1 MHGNHISRLLL
12 CAVLV
17 AVGSLSGAPPLHGQ
31 IFANIDDA
39 CDNGPAGLVTGDLL
53 QLNGYTFCVVVG
65 TADADTLVGF
75 DNKKDCD
82 ERDIL
87 WGLGGGDVLYG
98 GDGDDILCGGDD
110 ADTLLGE
117 AGDDTLWGGPGDD
130 HLLGDAGSDSLH
142 GRGGDDVLDGG
153 AGKDH
158 DSLTLTSGRRAGLYG
173 GGGNDELYGGPG
185 EDWAVGQSD
194 DDIIYGQAGNDDL
207 GGGPG
212 YDIIDGG
219 DNNDQCEAE
228 VETNCEAPL
237 FPR

>member
-1 MHGNHISRLLL
+1 MHGNYISRLLL
-12 CAVLV
+12 CAVLITGF
-17 AVGSLSGAPPLHGQ
+17 ASLAGVPPLHGQ

-39 CDNGPAGLVTGDLL
+39 CNNGPAGLVTGDLL
-53 QLNGYTFCVVVG
+53 ELNGYTFCAVVG
-65 TADADTLVGF
+65 TASADTLRGF

-87 WGLGGGDVLYG
+87 WGLGGADVLYG

-117 AGDDTLWGGPGDD
+117 AGDDTLWAGLGDD
-130 HLLGDAGSDSLH
+130 HLFGDAGSDSLY
-142 GRGGDDVLDGG
+142 GLGGDDVLDGG

-158 DSLTLTSGRRAGLYG
+158 NSLTLTSGRRAGLYG
-173 GGGNDELYGGPG
+173 GD
-185 EDWAVGQSD
+185 
-194 DDIIYGQAGNDDL
+194 GNDDL

-219 DNNDQCEAE
+219 GNNDHCEAE

-237 FPR
+237 FP